1 MTGTLYVADRV
12 RTPAGILGDAIHVV
26 DGSIA
31 AVGRWRDLSV
41 GDAAIVPMAGCT
53 VLPGFRDAH
62 LHPGGLAGQATGLD
76 VSAAGSFADLRDL
89 VRARAGRLPPHSAVV
104 ATGFDDEQVAEGRMP
119 TRTDLDAILT
129 ARPILIYRHCSHV
142 ASANSAAL
150 DRAGLEDIATDPPG
164 GRLER
169 SSSGRPTGV
178 LLETAIGLVAGVLE
192 PDIPGPTADQ
202 VSRTLNELVSAGITS
217 IDAIVSAGRPM
228 WCGGGN
234 ELETLVEA
242 APSIELDV
250 AVYVMASTPNELR
263 GAAERIADAE
273 GLTFGGWKGF
283 ADGSLGGHTALL
295 RSAYAD
301 RPEQRGLDR
310 WEPGVM
316 PALAETSF
324 ELGGRAA
331 IHAIGDA
338 ALEHVVTLAER
349 LRVEP
354 GWVRAEH
361 ASVADPS
368 LIQRMA
374 AAGVVASVQPQ
385 FIESDGPWLEDRL
398 GPERVRWAYPL
409 ASMQAAGVGLLGG
422 SDAPIESPDPL
433 AAYRCATTPSAFW
446 NDEVLGTAV
455 ALDLI
460 TADDL
465 RIGQPANL
473 AVVEGD
479 IDSGGRVVGT
489 MVRGELVGQERRWGA
504 TSDS

>member
-1 MTGTLYVADRV
+1 MTATLYVADRV
-12 RTPAGILGDAIHVV
+12 QTPAGILGDAIHVV

-31 AVGRWRDLSV
+31 AIGWWRDLSV
-41 GDAAIVPMAGCT
+41 GDATIVPMAGCT
-53 VLPGFRDAH
+53 ILPGFRDSH
-62 LHPGGLAGQATGLD
+62 LHPGGLAGRATGLD
-76 VSAAGSFADLRDL
+76 VSAARSFSDLRDL
-89 VRARAGRLPPHSAVV
+89 VRGYAGRLPPHSAVV

-119 TRTDLDAILT
+119 TRTDLDAILS

-142 ASANSAAL
+142 ASANSSAL
-150 DRAGLEDIATDPPG
+150 DRAGLEDIVTDPPG

-202 VSRTLNELVSAGITS
+202 VSRTLNELVAAGITS

-234 ELETLVEA
+234 ELETLLKA
-242 APSIELDV
+242 APSIEL
-250 AVYVMASTPNELR
+250 ATTVYVMASTPNELR
-263 GAAERIADAE
+263 ASAERIAETD

-295 RSAYAD
+295 RSPYAD

-316 PALAETSF
+316 PALAETAF

-338 ALEHVVTLAER
+338 ALDHVVALAER
-349 LRVEP
+349 LKVEP
-354 GWVRAEH
+354 GSVRAEH

-368 LIQRMA
+368 LIERMA
-374 AAGVVASVQPQ
+374 SVGVVASVQPQ
-385 FIESDGPWLEDRL
+385 FIESDGPWLENRL
-398 GPERVRWAYPL
+398 GPERARWAYPL
-409 ASMQAAGVGLLGG
+409 ASMQEAGVELVGG
-422 SDAPIESPDPL
+422 SDAPIEMPDPL
-433 AAYRCATTPSAFW
+433 LAYRRATTPSDYW
-446 NDEVLGTAV
+446 TDEALDSSV
-455 ALDLI
+455 ALGLI
-460 TADDL
+460 TGRGL
-465 RIGQPANL
+465 EVGQPADL
-473 AVVEGD
+473 TVVEGD
-479 IDSGGRVVGT
+479 IDSGGHVVGA
-489 MVRGELVGQERRWGA
+489 MVRGNLIGQERRWGA